1 MKTKLVILLMLV
13 VLTMG
18 CQQKTNPVTN
28 TAVVNQSVNQSI
40 NQSITKEDIA
50 KKVVEKYNE
59 IKSYRANVFVFFYN
73 KKSPNMKTFNLSY
86 VYAFEKPNKFY
97 IYDTKTGIK
106 EICNGTTE
114 AIYSEKGVRVI
125 IKFLNSSKIHK
136 EFYTKIIDIVKNGK
150 VVYGEKLADGY
161 YLEINRSGN
170 NYKLWVNEEFLPVK
184 LEYTIHPNSMFVSV
198 NVVEVYRNASIN
210 NVDSNQFNIKIP
222 KKNIEYSYVCDNFEQ
237 AERYL
242 SFKPVVPS
250 YTDDLKLYGVLVIKN
265 NNDTLFARYVKNPNI
280 PKNYLYITEKTGTAQ
295 IIGSKVANVN
305 GTEVY
310 SIGNYY
316 SFKKGKVFVSVLSDL
331 SKNEVLKIIKSM
343 I

>member
-28 TAVVNQSVNQSI
+28 TTVVNQNVNQSI
-40 NQSITKEDIA
+40 NQNITKEDIA

-59 IKSYRANVFVFFYN
+59 IKSYRADVFVFFYSE
-73 KKSPNMKTFNLSY
+73 KSPNMKKFNLSY

-97 IYDTKTGIK
+97 IYNTKTGIK
-106 EICNGTTE
+106 EVCNGTTE
-114 AIYSEKGVRVI
+114 VVYSEKSVRV

-136 EFYTKIIDIVKNGK
+136 EFYMKIIDLVKNGK

-170 NYKLWVNEEFLPVK
+170 TYKLWISKEYLPVK
-184 LEYTIHPNSMFVSV
+184 LEYTIHPNTMFGPI
-198 NVVEVYRNASIN
+198 NVVEVYRNASTN
-210 NVDSNQFNIKIP
+210 NVDSNLFNIKIP
-222 KKNIEYSYVCDNFEQ
+222 KRNIEYTYVCDNFEQ
-237 AERYL
+237 AEKYL

-265 NNDTLFARYVKNPNI
+265 NNDTLFARYVENPNV

-316 SFKKGKVFVSVLSDL
+316 SFKKGKVFVNILSDL
-331 SKNEVLKIIKSM
+331 SKNEILKIIKSM